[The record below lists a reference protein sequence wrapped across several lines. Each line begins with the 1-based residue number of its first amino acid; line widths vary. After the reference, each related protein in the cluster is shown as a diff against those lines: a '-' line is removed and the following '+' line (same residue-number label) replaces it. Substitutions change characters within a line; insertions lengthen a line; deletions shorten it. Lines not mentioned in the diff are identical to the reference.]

1 MYFYG
6 LLYSLYIYIYIAVT
20 PKRYTGIEIFHSPYK
35 TKITD
40 TIEGEKKKI
49 RDTLQRCFC
58 KSY

>member
-1 MYFYG
+1 MDYCTQII
-6 LLYSLYIYIYIAVT
+6 YIYIYCGN
-20 PKRYTGIEIFHSPYK
+20 PKRYTDIKIFHSPYK